1 MYYVNF
7 FCLYLCFIY
16 CYSVRGNTAK
26 IVIAIILTLAGLI
39 TNILYWIVLNKGEA
53 KTGEIVL
60 NNNN

>member
-16 CYSVRGNTAK
+16 CYSVRANITK
-26 IVIAIILTLAGLI
+26 IVIAIIVTLVGLI

-60 NNNN
+60 NKNS